1 MKKIIISGL
10 ILIVCVILMSLLIGS
25 ILTKSGEELKK
36 ETTKIESNLGKK
48 IFIDGDSL
56 TITDYS
62 ILHETY
68 KLSNGT
74 TVSFEL
80 VKKLKQK

>member
-1 MKKIIISGL
+1 MKKIIVFGL
-10 ILIVCVILMSLLIGS
+10 IGLIIVIIMSLLIGS
-25 ILTKSGEELKK
+25 ILNTAGNELKK
-36 ETTKIESNLGKK
+36 QTTQIESNLGKK

-62 ILHETY
+62 LLNDSY

-80 VKKLKQK
+80 VKKLKNK